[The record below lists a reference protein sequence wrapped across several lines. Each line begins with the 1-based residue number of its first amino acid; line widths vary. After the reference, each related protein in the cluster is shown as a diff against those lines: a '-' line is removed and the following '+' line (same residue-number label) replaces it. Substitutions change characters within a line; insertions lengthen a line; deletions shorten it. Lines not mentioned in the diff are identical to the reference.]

1 MNKVWLNFLL
11 AGLLLIPILS
21 FAQTTITGKVKTAD
35 GKPLPGVSLK
45 IKITKDGGI
54 TDSIGSFMIKT
65 NIKGSSYLIASAI
78 GFHPD
83 SALININGDAVFR
96 SFILKDNNNELQGVQ
111 IQIRRNLSEVNR
123 DYTQSAISVAMT
135 AGTAA
140 DVTAA
145 LQTFP
150 GAAPA
155 GNETGFF
162 VHGGSANETAV
173 MFDGLMVKNAFG
185 SRLPDLANRS
195 RFSTFLFDKSTFTTN
210 GYTAA
215 YGQALSSVLSMDTKG
230 MAQKSS
236 TEYSIINL
244 GFGAAHTH
252 RFKNSSLTLG
262 ANYYNFKPYNSIVK
276 QYTLWQQAPRQY
288 QTSLSYKLKPSKNG
302 MIKVFADYS
311 DTELSFDIKN
321 PIVSDKDLLH
331 NRNKNIYLNTNYQDY
346 LSRNW
351 KIYAGIGYNRTL
363 ESGHVNRDAYFQN
376 DNVWQ
381 EKLMITRSLR
391 GGSTISI
398 GAEQFQNSRVEG
410 YAGISRSYKDVLSAG
425 FAESEIY
432 FDNQFSLKLGL
443 RSEHSE
449 FIKKSNLAPRSAFI
463 YMPDKDHQIT
473 TSYGLYFQKPEDS
486 FLAETAALGYEKS
499 EQFALDYE
507 YKMPNRL
514 FRITTYYKD
523 YKDLVKIK
531 TPVFSGFQA
540 YGPPLQISEFNHN
553 GSGYAR
559 GVDVFYKDKQSID
572 LTEFYVSYS
581 YLDTKRDYIDYP
593 DFGRPA
599 FAPKNTFNFVL
610 QKGMPQVDWFF
621 SAAYTYSTGRTYF
634 NPLNPVFMGN
644 NTKDYHSLSLSTT
657 YLPKWLKGFSA
668 FNLNVNNIFGFNNVF
683 GYRYSYDGTR
693 RETIWPPAKRNFL
706 LSFLM
711 NIDGDEFNH

>member
-1 MNKVWLNFLL
+1 MNIARVPLLL
-11 AGLLLIPILS
+11 AGLLLISILS
-21 FAQTTITGKVKTAD
+21 NAQTTISGKVKTAD
-35 GKPLPGVSLK
+35 GEPLPGVSLK
-45 IKITKDGGI
+45 IKFTSDGGI
-54 TDSIGSFMIKT
+54 TDSMGTFEIKT

-83 SALININGDAVFR
+83 STLIKINGKEIFH
-96 SFILKDNNNELQGVQ
+96 SFVLKENKNELQGVQ

-123 DYTQSAISVAMT
+123 DYTQSAISTAMT

-162 VHGGSANETAV
+162 VHGGSASETAI

-210 GYTAA
+210 GFSAA

-230 MAQKSS
+230 IAQKSS

-244 GFGAAHTH
+244 GFGAASTQ

-262 ANYYNFKPYNSIVK
+262 ANYYNFKPYNSVVN

-321 PIVSDKDLLH
+321 PIVAAKDLLH

-346 LSRNW
+346 LTENW
-351 KIYAGIGYNRTL
+351 KIYAGVGYNRTL
-363 ESGHVNRDAYFQN
+363 ESGHVNKDSYFQT
-376 DNVWQ
+376 DNIWQ
-381 EKLMITRSLR
+381 EKLMITRLLP
-391 GGSTISI
+391 GSSTVSI
-398 GAEQFQNSRVEG
+398 GAEQFQNSREEG
-410 YAGISRSYKDVLSAG
+410 YAEGKRSYKDVLSAG

-432 FDNQFSLKLGL
+432 FNNQLSLKLGL
-443 RSEHSE
+443 RSEYSS
-449 FIKKSNLAPRSAFI
+449 FIRKSNLTPRTAFI
-463 YMPDKDHQIT
+463 FMPYKDHQIT
-473 TSYGLYFQKPEDS
+473 TSYGLYYQKPDDS
-486 FLAETAALGYEKS
+486 FLAETSALGYEKS
-499 EQFALDYE
+499 EQFAVDYE
-507 YKMPNRL
+507 YKMLNRL
-514 FRITTYYKD
+514 FRITAYYKD
-523 YKDLVKIK
+523 YDDLLKIK

-553 GSGYAR
+553 GSGYAK
-559 GVDVFYKDKQSID
+559 GIDVFYKDKQS
-572 LTEFYVSYS
+572 LELVEFYASYS
-581 YLDTKRDYIDYP
+581 YLDTKRNYIDYP

-599 FAPKNTFNFVL
+599 FAPEHTFNFVL
-610 QKGMPQVDWFF
+610 QKARAKVDWFF
-621 SAAYTYSTGRTYF
+621 SAAYTYSTGRTYY

-644 NTKDYHSLSLSTT
+644 NTKDYHSISFSAT
-657 YLPKWLKGFSA
+657 YLPKWIGKFSA

-683 GYRYSYDGTR
+683 GYRYSYDGAR

-711 NIDGDEFNH
+711 NLDGDEFNH

>member
-1 MNKVWLNFLL
+1 MNKMQLQFL
-11 AGLLLIPILS
+11 LLLIPILS
-21 FAQTTITGKVKTAD
+21 FAQSSVTGTVKTVN
-35 GKPLPGVSLK
+35 GSPIPGVSLRLK
-45 IKITKDGGI
+45 LNKEGTL
-54 TDSIGSFMIKT
+54 TDSVGAYNFKT
-65 NIKGSSYLIASAI
+65 NLKGSSYLIVSAI
-78 GFHPD
+78 GFRSD
-83 SALININGDAVFR
+83 SVLVFINGQSIQR
-96 SFILKDNNNELQGVQ
+96 SFILKDDHNELQGVQ

-123 DYTQSAISVAMT
+123 DYTQSAISTAMT

-140 DVTAA
+140 DVAAA

-150 GAAPA
+150 GAAPL

-173 MFDGLMVKNAFG
+173 MFDGLLVKNAFG

-195 RFSTFLFDKSTFTTN
+195 RFSTFLFDKTSFTTN
-210 GYTAA
+210 GFTAT
-215 YGQALSSVLSMDTKG
+215 YGQALSSVLSMDTKS
-230 MAQKSS
+230 MASRSS

-262 ANYYNFKPYNSIVK
+262 GNYYNFKPYNAVVQ

-288 QTSLSYKLKPSKNG
+288 QSSLSYKLKPSKNG

-321 PIVSDKDLLH
+321 PNQLNKDLLQ
-331 NRNKNIYLNTNYQDY
+331 NRNENIYLNANYQDY
-346 LSRNW
+346 LDRDW

-363 ESGHVNRDAYFQN
+363 ESGQVNNDIYFQT
-376 DNVWQ
+376 DNIWQ
-381 EKLMITRSLR
+381 EKLMVTRLLPGS
-391 GGSTISI
+391 STINI
-398 GAEQFQNSRVEG
+398 GVEQFQNSRSEG
-410 YAGISRSYKDVLSAG
+410 YSEGKRAYTDVLTAG

-432 FDNQFSLKLGL
+432 FDNQFSLKFGL
-443 RSEHSE
+443 RSEYSKY
-449 FIKKSNLAPRSAFI
+449 IKKGNLAPRTSFI
-463 YMPDKDHQIT
+463 FMPHKDHQIT
-473 TSYGLYFQKPEDS
+473 TSYGLYYQKPDDS
-486 FLAETAALGYEKS
+486 FLTESSALGYEKT

-507 YKMPNRL
+507 YKMLDRL
-514 FRITTYYKD
+514 LRVNVFYKD
-523 YKDLVKIK
+523 YVDLVKIK
-531 TPVFSGFQA
+531 TPIFSGFQA
-540 YGPPLQISEFNHN
+540 YGPPLQISDFNHT
-553 GSGYAR
+553 GSGYAK
-559 GVDVFYKDKQSID
+559 GIDVFYKDKQSVE
-572 LTEFYVSYS
+572 LVEFYASYS
-581 YLDTKRDYIDYP
+581 YLDTKRNYIDYP

-599 FAPKNTFNFVL
+599 FAPKHTINFVL
-610 QKGMPQVDWFF
+610 QKARTKVDWFF

-644 NTKDYHSLSLSTT
+644 NTKDYHSISFSAT

-683 GYRYSYDGTR
+683 GYRYSYDGVR